1 MDRYLNLRWWCF
13 TLIFRFRWKGS
24 LFFWS
29 CVWSNQRRKAFLLL
43 ISSIFR
49 ERFFLF
55 FWVLLLHGGDRG
67 NLSSY
72 IKIISAWV
80 PFWRARVLGVLL
92 LGLVWL
98 RFDLE
103 TCWICVCRAIDYFL
117 SRVDLDF
124 LVGSCWL
131 TRNSGTFWVFSIFLS
146 IFFVFFGSWGCFS
159 WVAATRTTLRNW
171 VRWGKI
177 ELLIGGLLFLNWW
190 KMFLFAGERRWRFC
204 CVWWWLFRF

>member
-1 MDRYLNLRWWCF
+1 M
-13 TLIFRFRWKGS
+13 
-24 LFFWS
+24 
-29 CVWSNQRRKAFLLL
+29 

-146 IFFVFFGSWGCFS
+146 IFSVFYGSWGCFS
-159 WVAATRTTLRNW
+159 SVAVTRTTLRNR
-171 VRWGKI
+171 VRWGRI
-177 ELLIGGLLFLNWW
+177 GLLMGGLNWW
-190 KMFLFAGERRWRFC
+190 RTFLFAGERRWRFC
-204 CVWWWLFRF
+204 CVWWWLLRFWVRWRRKVCFWSSHWLWGVWVIRQLYRKKYWVDFKDRIGRELL